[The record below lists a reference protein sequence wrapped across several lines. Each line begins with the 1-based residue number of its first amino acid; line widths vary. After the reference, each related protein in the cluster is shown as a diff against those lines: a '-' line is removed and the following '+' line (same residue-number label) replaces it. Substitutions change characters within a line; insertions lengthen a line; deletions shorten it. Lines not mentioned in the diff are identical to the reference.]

1 MCRMGAQAV
10 IDRLFPGNEVPP
22 TDGYNLAIRFDC
34 DTLTDPSTFLIN
46 ISELRKN
53 IMGGPLDRAFSALL
67 AKTSTD
73 SAPLVVE
80 YRKSESMFVCTSPSK
95 VVVIF
100 LVDFADATD
109 KAVARVFLQEFVE
122 AQRTVRTA
130 PPVSYSKDPPGELVR
145 STYPVKPD
153 AAGFI
158 SFAIEE
164 RHITGAGKEKAIAL
178 LTGFRNYLHYHIKCS
193 KTYLHMRMRKRVA
206 GWMQVLNR
214 AMPEVESEKK
224 TAAGKTFSRK

>member
-1 MCRMGAQAV
+1 MGSQAV
-10 IDRLFPGNEVPP
+10 IDRLYPNMEVTPS
-22 TDGYNLAIRFDC
+22 DGYNLALQFDC
-34 DTLTDPSTFLIN
+34 DALPDPSTFLLN

-53 IMGGPLDRAFSALL
+53 VMGGPLDRAFSALISKSS
-67 AKTSTD
+67 AD
-73 SAPLVVE
+73 AAPLVVE
-80 YRKSESMFVCTSPSK
+80 YRKNEAMFVCTSASK

-109 KAVARVFLQEFVE
+109 KAVAKVFLQEFVE

-130 PPVSYSKDPPGELVR
+130 PPVSYSKDPPGELTR
-145 STYPVKPD
+145 STYASKTD

-158 SFAIEE
+158 SFALEE
-164 RHITGAGKEKAIAL
+164 RHVTGAGKEKAITL

-214 AMPEVESEKK
+214 AMPEVETEKK
-224 TAAGKTFSRK
+224 TAAGKTFARK